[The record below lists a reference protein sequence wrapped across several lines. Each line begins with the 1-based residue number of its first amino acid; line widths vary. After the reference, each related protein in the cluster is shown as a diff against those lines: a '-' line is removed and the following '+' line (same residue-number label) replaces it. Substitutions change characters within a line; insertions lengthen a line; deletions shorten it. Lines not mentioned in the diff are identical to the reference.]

1 MKYLVISVGIGR
13 AVHESVPAKRDAFN
27 WFRSRRNSH
36 SPVTDT
42 SSHAS
47 AMLADWQ
54 VRMLLHNGNLVR
66 TDNYL
71 YIQALVRTYICTSDQ
86 PHYPSSRLSSLL
98 CTYI

>member
-1 MKYLVISVGIGR
+1 MFIAVGAGC
-13 AVHESVPAKRDAFN
+13 ALHENVPAKRVAFN
-27 WFRSRRNSH
+27 WFHRRRNSH

-54 VRMLLHNGNLVR
+54 VRMLLHNGNRVR
-66 TDNYL
+66 KQNYL

-86 PHYPSSRLSSLL
+86 PQVINHRV
-98 CTYI
+98 